1 MHMDATNLAELY
13 GLPLVD
19 WQRVQAHLDRGL
31 EYATEPSDPGH
42 RTCWLATTNG
52 DGSPH
57 LTGVGALWVSG
68 GFCFQTGGTTR
79 KGRNLARDPRC
90 SLSVA
95 TDEFDLV
102 VDGDAALVDDS
113 AVGAVLTTAPGGATQ
128 WRF

>member
-1 MHMDATNLAELY
+1 
-13 GLPLVD
+13 
-19 WQRVQAHLDRGL
+19 
-31 EYATEPSDPGH
+31 
-42 RTCWLATTNG
+42 
-52 DGSPH
+52 

-68 GFCFQTGGTTR
+68 AFCFQTGGTTR